1 MTCQKSDISAPCGE
15 PGALS
20 DEAAATVC
28 AAPAVKPPEP
38 IDVYDADRRPTGL
51 VIDRRSQG
59 LGPGQ
64 YMLYAI
70 VMVCDARGRMLITRR
85 ALDKAW
91 AAGWWEVPGGG
102 VCAGETTRQAAIR
115 EAGEEV
121 GLDLSC
127 ATLELLW
134 SYRNDDPG
142 FTDNYFADIY
152 RATLDFSVGDV
163 RLREREATEFAL
175 ASWEEVQELGREGRF
190 LHYERLARALGL
202 EGKQCVRAVA
212 LPLT

>member
-1 MTCQKSDISAPCGE
+1 MTCQKSDISALCGKA
-15 PGALS
+15 GASS
-20 DEAAATVC
+20 DESAAAVC
-28 AAPAVKPPEP
+28 EAPAVKPPEP

-51 VIDRRSQG
+51 VIDRRSQR
-59 LGPGQ
+59 LGQGQ

-70 VMVCDARGRMLITRR
+70 VMVCDLQGRMLITRR

-102 VCAGETTRQAAIR
+102 VCAGETTREAAIR

-121 GLDLSC
+121 GLDLTRG
-127 ATLELLW
+127 TLELLW

-142 FTDNYFADIY
+142 YADNYFADIY
-152 RATLDFSVGDV
+152 RATLDFSSADV

-175 ASWEEVQELGREGRF
+175 VSWDEVRELAQQGRF
-190 LHYERLARALGL
+190 LHYERLARALGF
-202 EGKQCVRAVA
+202 EGK
-212 LPLT
+212 

>member
-1 MTCQKSDISAPCGE
+1 MTCRKSDISALCGKA
-15 PGALS
+15 GASS
-20 DEAAATVC
+20 DEVSAAC

-51 VIDRRSQG
+51 VIDRRSQR
-59 LGPGQ
+59 LGQGQ

-70 VMVCDARGRMLITRR
+70 VVVCDAQGRMLITRR

-102 VCAGETTRQAAIR
+102 VCAGETTRDAAIR

-121 GLDLSC
+121 GLDLTRG
-127 ATLELLW
+127 TLELLW

-142 FTDNYFADIY
+142 YSDNYFADIY
-152 RATLDFSVGDV
+152 RATLDFSAADV
-163 RLREREATEFAL
+163 RLREREATDFTL
-175 ASWEEVQELGREGRF
+175 ASWDEVRELAQQGRF

-202 EGKQCVRAVA
+202 E
-212 LPLT
+212 

>member
-1 MTCQKSDISAPCGE
+1 MTCQKSDISALCGE
-15 PGALS
+15 AGASS
-20 DEAAATVC
+20 DEPVAAVC
-28 AAPAVKPPEP
+28 EAPAVKPPEP

-51 VIDRRSQG
+51 VIDRRSQR
-59 LGPGQ
+59 LGQGQ

-70 VMVCDARGRMLITRR
+70 VVVCDAQGRMLITRR

-102 VCAGETTRQAAIR
+102 ACAGETTRDAAIR

-121 GLDLSC
+121 GLDLTRG
-127 ATLELLW
+127 TLELLW

-142 FTDNYFADIY
+142 YSDNYFADIY
-152 RATLDFSVGDV
+152 RATLDFSAADV

-175 ASWEEVQELGREGRF
+175 ASWDEVRELAQQGRF
-190 LHYERLARALGL
+190 LHYERLARALGF
-202 EGKQCVRAVA
+202 EGE
-212 LPLT
+212 

>member
-1 MTCQKSDISAPCGE
+1 MTCQKSDITALCGKA
-15 PGALS
+15 GASS
-20 DEAAATVC
+20 DEPVAAVC
-28 AAPAVKPPEP
+28 EAPAVKPPEP

-51 VIDRRSQG
+51 VIDRRSQR
-59 LGPGQ
+59 LGQGQ

-70 VMVCDARGRMLITRR
+70 VVVCDAQGRMLITRR

-102 VCAGETTRQAAIR
+102 VCAGETTRDAAIR

-121 GLDLSC
+121 GLDLTC
-127 ATLELLW
+127 GTLELLW

-142 FTDNYFADIY
+142 YSDNYFADIY
-152 RATLDFSVGDV
+152 RATLDFSATDV
-163 RLREREATEFAL
+163 RLREREATDFAL
-175 ASWEEVQELGREGRF
+175 VSWDEVRELAQQGRF

-202 EGKQCVRAVA
+202 EGK
-212 LPLT
+212 

>member
-1 MTCQKSDISAPCGE
+1 MTCQKSDISALCGK
-15 PGALS
+15 PDASS
-20 DEAAATVC
+20 DEAAATAC
-28 AAPAVKPPEP
+28 AAHAVKPPEP
-38 IDVYDADRRPTGL
+38 IDVYDADRQPTGL
-51 VIDRRSQG
+51 VIDRRSQR
-59 LGPGQ
+59 LGQGQ

-70 VMVCDARGRMLITRR
+70 AVVCDAQGRMLITRR

-152 RATLDFSVGDV
+152 RATLDFSAGDV
-163 RLREREATEFAL
+163 RLREREATDFAL
-175 ASWEEVQELGREGRF
+175 ASWDEVRELAQQGRF

-202 EGKQCVRAVA
+202 EGK
-212 LPLT
+212 

>member
-1 MTCQKSDISAPCGE
+1 MTCQKSDISALCGK
-15 PGALS
+15 PGASS
-20 DEAAATVC
+20 DEAAATAC

-38 IDVYDADRRPTGL
+38 IDVYDVDRRLTDL
-51 VIDRRSQG
+51 VIDRRSQR
-59 LGPGQ
+59 LGQGQ

-70 VMVCDARGRMLITRR
+70 VMVCDLQGRMLITRR

-102 VCAGETTRQAAIR
+102 VCAGETTREAAIR

-121 GLDLSC
+121 GLDLTRG
-127 ATLELLW
+127 TLELLW

-142 FTDNYFADIY
+142 YSDNYFADIY
-152 RATLDFSVGDV
+152 RATLDFSVADV

-175 ASWEEVQELGREGRF
+175 VSWDEVRELAQQGRF
-190 LHYERLARALGL
+190 LHYERLARALGF
-202 EGKQCVRAVA
+202 ERK
-212 LPLT
+212 

>member
-121 GLDLSC
+121 GLDLTR

>member
-51 VIDRRSQG
+51 VIDRRSQR
-59 LGPGQ
+59 LGQGQ

>member
-1 MTCQKSDISAPCGE
+1 MTCQKSDISTLCDKAS
-15 PGALS
+15 ASS
-20 DEAAATVC
+20 DEPVAAVC
-28 AAPAVKPPEP
+28 EAPAVKPPEP
-38 IDVYDADRRPTGL
+38 IDVYDADRRPTRL
-51 VIDRRSQG
+51 VIDRRSQR
-59 LGPGQ
+59 LGQDQ

-70 VMVCDARGRMLITRR
+70 VVVCDAQGRMLITRR

-102 VCAGETTRQAAIR
+102 VCAGETTRDAAIR

-121 GLDLSC
+121 GLDLTR

-142 FTDNYFADIY
+142 YSDNYFADIY
-152 RATLDFSVGDV
+152 RATLDFSVADV
-163 RLREREATEFAL
+163 RLREREATDFAL
-175 ASWEEVQELGREGRF
+175 ASWDEVRELARQGRF

-202 EGKQCVRAVA
+202 E
-212 LPLT
+212 

>member
-1 MTCQKSDISAPCGE
+1 MTCQKSDISAPCGA

-51 VIDRRSQG
+51 VIDRRSQR
-59 LGPGQ
+59 LGQGQ

>member
-1 MTCQKSDISAPCGE
+1 MTCQKSDITALCGK
-15 PGALS
+15 PDASS
-20 DEAAATVC
+20 DEVGAAC

-51 VIDRRSQG
+51 VIDRRSQR
-59 LGPGQ
+59 LGQGQ

-70 VMVCDARGRMLITRR
+70 VVVCDAQGRMLITRR

-102 VCAGETTRQAAIR
+102 VCAGETTRDAAIR

-121 GLDLSC
+121 GLDLTRG
-127 ATLELLW
+127 TLELLW

-142 FTDNYFADIY
+142 YSDNYFADIY
-152 RATLDFSVGDV
+152 RATLDFSAADV

-175 ASWEEVQELGREGRF
+175 ASWDEVRELARQGRF

-202 EGKQCVRAVA
+202 EGK
-212 LPLT
+212 

>member
-1 MTCQKSDISAPCGE
+1 MTCQKSDTSALCGK
-15 PGALS
+15 PGASS
-20 DEAAATVC
+20 DEEGVAC

-51 VIDRRSQG
+51 VIDRRSQR
-59 LGPGQ
+59 LGQGQ

-70 VMVCDARGRMLITRR
+70 VMVRDLQGRMLITRR

-102 VCAGETTRQAAIR
+102 VCAGETARDAAIR

-121 GLDLSC
+121 GLDLTRAS
-127 ATLELLW
+127 LELLW

-142 FTDNYFADIY
+142 YADNYFADIY
-152 RATLDFSVGDV
+152 RATLDFSVADV

-175 ASWEEVQELGREGRF
+175 VSWDEVRELARQGQF
-190 LHYERLARALGL
+190 LHYERLARALGH
-202 EGKQCVRAVA
+202 EEE
-212 LPLT
+212 

>member
-1 MTCQKSDISAPCGE
+1 MTCQKSDISTLYGKA
-15 PGALS
+15 GASS
-20 DEAAATVC
+20 DEPVAAVC
-28 AAPAVKPPEP
+28 EAPAAKPPEP

-59 LGPGQ
+59 LGQGQ

-70 VMVCDARGRMLITRR
+70 VVVCDAQGRMLITRR

-102 VCAGETTRQAAIR
+102 VCAGETTRDAAIR

-121 GLDLSC
+121 GLDLTRG
-127 ATLELLW
+127 TLELLW

-142 FTDNYFADIY
+142 YSDNYFADIY
-152 RATLDFSVGDV
+152 RATLDFSAADV
-163 RLREREATEFAL
+163 HLREREATDFAL
-175 ASWEEVQELGREGRF
+175 ASWDEVRELAQQGRF
-190 LHYERLARALGL
+190 LHYERLARALGC
-202 EGKQCVRAVA
+202 EDE
-212 LPLT
+212 